1 MLSQSARL
9 VREQIRLQAEFGP
22 LLLLGLA
29 DESARV
35 EITALNQR
43 IVRAVA
49 RRRGARAREAAG
61 ELVEML
67 ARRLL
72 AAKARVERGGALD
85 EPHAD

>member
-1 MLSQSARL
+1 M
-9 VREQIRLQAEFGP
+9 
-22 LLLLGLA
+22 
-29 DESARV
+29 
-35 EITALNQR
+35 EITALNQL

-49 RRRGARAREAAG
+49 RQRGARAREAAG